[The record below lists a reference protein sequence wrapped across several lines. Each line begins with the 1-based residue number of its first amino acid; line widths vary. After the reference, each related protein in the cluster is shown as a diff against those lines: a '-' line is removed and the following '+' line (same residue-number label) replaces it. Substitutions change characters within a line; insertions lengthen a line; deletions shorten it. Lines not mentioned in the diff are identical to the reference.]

1 MNNPPP
7 SRPQPQRGG
16 MQSRYGGGGGTTEQ
30 GGGLQSFFTDTPL
43 AEGAAAAARTFFP
56 VPGGVEQQQP
66 PSASTT
72 AAERAMMRQ
81 RHYGGGAEISL
92 GHGHGHGHGHSHA
105 PHHFH
110 QFGLEAKPDDDA
122 GGPSGLLTRHPPT
135 CSPPGFFSS
144 PVVDNGFSSGGRAG
158 LGEVRH
164 GAMSSN
170 NNNKKLKNPFSFA
183 GEGSLSQIS
192 EDAAGI
198 VPAGHHHLAGNLHGG
213 GAGRSSEENIIAA
226 DHVARSFSGGFS
238 IGSWEDS
245 NSIVFSTSAAGKP
258 AGVHGNDDI
267 VATISNYESQLF
279 PREMSGVEKY
289 MQMQQDQ
296 VPFRVRAKRG
306 CATHPRS
313 IAERERR
320 TRISEKL
327 RKLQALVPN
336 MDKQTSTSD
345 MLDLAVD
352 HIKGLQNQLQT
363 LKEDKEKCT
372 CRSKQASRN
381 INSRPAD

>member
-1 MNNPPP
+1 MNPPP

-16 MQSRYGGGGGTTEQ
+16 MLSRYGGGGASEH
-30 GGGLQSFFTDTPL
+30 GGGSLQSFFADAAPVVD
-43 AEGAAAAARTFFP
+43 GAAAAATARTFFP
-56 VPGGVEQQQP
+56 MPGGGEQLQQP
-66 PSASTT
+66 PSGSAI

-81 RHYGGGAEISL
+81 QHYGGGVAEISL
-92 GHGHGHGHGHSHA
+92 GHGHCHGHSHGQ
-105 PHHFH
+105 HHFH
-110 QFGLEAKPDDDA
+110 QFGVEAKPDG
-122 GGPSGLLTRHPPT
+122 GGPSGLLTRHSS
-135 CSPPGFFSS
+135 SPPGFFSS
-144 PVVDNGFSSGGRAG
+144 PVVDNGFSSSGRAG
-158 LGEVRH
+158 LGEVH
-164 GAMSSN
+164 HAAMSSS
-170 NNNKKLKNPFSFA
+170 NNKKLKSPFNFA
-183 GEGSLSQIS
+183 NRQGSLSHIS
-192 EDAAGI
+192 EDGI
-198 VPAGHHHLAGNLHGG
+198 PDHLTESLHGAG
-213 GAGRSSEENIIAA
+213 GHSEENIAA

-245 NSIVFSTSAAGKP
+245 NSIVFSTSNGKS
-258 AGVHGNDDI
+258 GVHGNDDI
-267 VATISNYESQLF
+267 IATLSSYESQLV
-279 PREMSGVEKY
+279 PREMAGVEKY
-289 MQMQQDQ
+289 LQMQHDQ

-345 MLDLAVD
+345 MLDLAVE

-381 INSRPAD
+381 NRPAD